1 MQGENPDSQK
11 FFQTS
16 RTSAPSSPS
25 RSWGGG
31 GAPLAP
37 GREEQRHRADICRRS
52 AHQRCGLVGKAEGQ
66 ALPDQIDHYG
76 DRSTDGGKDRRP
88 VRRLESRSVCAGPEM
103 SRPRQSNRGA
113 VAGAV
118 PGLLGP
124 VPLQLA
130 AQVGAADVHGVER
143 PRLVPVDPGL
153 FPVEEH
159 DPAVS
164 GRDIFGRLCWDL
176 EESLDHTLDGLPRPP
191 SGCRAAQR
199 GPDGWERKGRHR
211 GCPCPGSY
219 HTGGVAAAM
228 EEVMPHF
235 WNPVAT
241 YQPGWL
247 EE

>member
-16 RTSAPSSPS
+16 PDQRPLLPR

-37 GREEQRHRADICRRS
+37 AVKRRDIGRTSAEDPHTSAAAWLVKRRDKPF
-52 AHQRCGLVGKAEGQ
+52 RT
-66 ALPDQIDHYG
+66 
-76 DRSTDGGKDRRP
+76 RSIIMETA
-88 VRRLESRSVCAGPEM
+88 RLMAVKTAGGPETGVQVCL
-103 SRPRQSNRGA
+103 RGPGDEPAQAVEPGA

-118 PGLLGP
+118 PGLLVR

-176 EESLDHTLDGLPRPP
+176 EESLDHTLDGLPALRQDAGSAAGSRRLGEKRP
-191 SGCRAAQR
+191 A
-199 GPDGWERKGRHR
+199 
-211 GCPCPGSY
+211 
-219 HTGGVAAAM
+219 
-228 EEVMPHF
+228 
-235 WNPVAT
+235 
-241 YQPGWL
+241 
-247 EE
+247 